1 MQTVSETLPRKLRIR
16 LEGAQDLPVEIDWQE
31 DERLVTPKAEIFY
44 DGRLYQ
50 PQRTEREKK
59 AGIKIIPAESFTAVI
74 DQELK
79 DLWASGKISL
89 PMPFLD
95 RGYTREGRIPAYRP
109 WPNSGFDSGGSDFGD
124 CLVKVRMRPQLWRQ
138 IFPGL
143 PGREILPGMVFYTT
157 WAVARAL
164 GFHQM
169 GGALELVE

>member
-1 MQTVSETLPRKLRIR
+1 MQTLTETLPRRLRGKL
-16 LEGAQDLPVEIDWQE
+16 EIAEDNPPEIIWQA

-44 DGRLYQ
+44 GGRVYQ
-50 PQRTEREKK
+50 PQRSEKDK
-59 AGIKIIPAESFTAVI
+59 KSGIKIIPAQTFTAVI

-89 PMPFLD
+89 PMPFVD

-124 CLVKVRMRPQLWRQ
+124 CLVKVRMRPHLWRQ

-143 PGREILPGMVFYTT
+143 PGREILPGMAFYTT
-157 WAVARAL
+157 WAVIRAL
-164 GFHQM
+164 GVGQS
-169 GGALELVE
+169 GALELIDS